1 MLVGHG
7 GHEEGRSSSQ
17 FTCSSAQPGR
27 GGCGRVVGQQAA
39 AGGAGGRASLSLWRS
54 SSSGWQQASGRGPA
68 GGRSGEAGRGL
79 VGGGRALFEGVLGS
93 RGCCRGGLKGLLGVV
108 WPWPRAGAERDGW
121 GWVRAQRRC
130 WCWAVNSGRR
140 AGRWQSVAAAP
151 VVFCFGRPPRCA
163 EQQHAPS
170 QPVLH

>member
-1 MLVGHG
+1 MKRGAAA
-7 GHEEGRSSSQ
+7 RSSH
-17 FTCSSAQPGR
+17 
-27 GGCGRVVGQQAA
+27 AA
-39 AGGAGGRASLSLWRS
+39 ARSQGEVVAGESWGSRRRRGARAGGRRY
-54 SSSGWQQASGRGPA
+54 RC
-68 GGRSGEAGRGL
+68 GGRRPQAGSRRRGEGSCRRAVWGRVGRGL
-79 VGGGRALFEGVLGS
+79 VGGGQALFEGVLGS

-108 WPWPRAGAERDGW
+108 WPWPRAGAERNGRGW
-121 GWVRAQRRC
+121 GRAQRRC